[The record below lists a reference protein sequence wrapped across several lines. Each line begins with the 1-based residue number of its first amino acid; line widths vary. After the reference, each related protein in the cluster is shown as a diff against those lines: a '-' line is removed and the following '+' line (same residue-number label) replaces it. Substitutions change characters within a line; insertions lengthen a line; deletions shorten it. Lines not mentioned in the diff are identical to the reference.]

1 MADTVS
7 FKVYLKE
14 QEEEVRRFVIDKDV
28 STSHDYLME
37 KLKTVF
43 PQLKRLNFSISW
55 TDEDGDNVTIAN
67 DEELIIAL
75 TEMSG
80 PLYKIN
86 VVVKKAEKR
95 NAPVNEATGEE
106 GETEEAVHY
115 GVTCDGCEMN
125 PIIGNRYKCVVCDD
139 YDLCEACHAAGKYP
153 CAALKHNM
161 MKITNPGYT
170 FPQRLFKRM
179 QVLQERANKK
189 QKKEE
194 AKEAK
199 EDENRAP
206 RGGCRGFGPR
216 GRGMFGPR
224 GRGLFG
230 PMGPMGPLGQNIWT
244 AQSAS
249 ALDAM
254 MKGWAGDSSATE
266 ANSNPQA
273 SNSEATSSAHAGAHS
288 AAHAAAQASAQ
299 AAAQAAHSAA
309 HAAASN
315 DFAAMNN
322 AFSGMH
328 MTGGEDYLKN
338 VGNFVAAA
346 LDPLGIDVKI
356 DIETPEGKQSTQMSS
371 KTRTVEINKE
381 KAEDDSSEK
390 KDEVKEAAPE
400 KQDEVM
406 EDGKEPEVSKKMT
419 PTPSDDDED
428 WTVVKDSKD
437 EDKAQTLYPSLAETS
452 QGAAAASTPATAPT
466 TTPTAPAVTAEHPDP
481 RIQVA
486 LQAMMNMGF
495 SNDGGWLTSLLEA
508 KNGDIGKVL
517 DILQP
522 VKKN

>member
-7 FKVYLKE
+7 FKVYLKD

-28 STSHDYLME
+28 STSHDYLIE

-43 PQLKRLNFSISW
+43 PQLKNLNFSISW
-55 TDEDGDNVTIAN
+55 TDEDGDNVTIGN

-75 TEMSG
+75 TEMPG

-95 NAPVNEATGEE
+95 NAPVNEAVGGEAE
-106 GETEEAVHY
+106 SEQAVHY

-139 YDLCEACHAAGKYP
+139 YDLCESCHAAGQYP

-194 AKEAK
+194 NKENK
-199 EDENRAP
+199 DEENRAP

-224 GRGLFG
+224 GRGMFG
-230 PMGPMGPLGQNIWT
+230 PMGPMGPLGQGIWT

-254 MKGWAGDSSATE
+254 MKGWAGDCSSTE

-273 SNSEATSSAHAGAHS
+273 KDSTASNDGATPSTHAEAHS
-288 AAHAAAQASAQ
+288 AAHAAHSA
-299 AAAQAAHSAA
+299 AHAAHSAA
-309 HAAASN
+309 HAAATN

-322 AFSGMH
+322 AFSGMN
-328 MTGGEDYLKN
+328 MTGSEDYLKN

-356 DIETPEGKQSTQMSS
+356 DIETPDGKQSTQTSS
-371 KTRTVEINKE
+371 KTRNIEIIKE
-381 KAEDDSSEK
+381 KAAEVSAEK
-390 KDEVKEAAPE
+390 KDEVKEPSSE
-400 KQDEVM
+400 KQVEVM
-406 EDGKEPEVSKKMT
+406 DDDKEPEVSKNMT

-428 WTVVKDSKD
+428 WTVVKDSK
-437 EDKAQTLYPSLAETS
+437 EEEKTKTLYPSLAETS
-452 QGAAAASTPATAPT
+452 QGATASAA
-466 TTPTAPAVTAEHPDP
+466 PTAPVVTAEHPDP

-495 SNDGGWLTSLLEA
+495 TNDGGWLTSLLEA

>member
-1 MADTVS
+1 M
-7 FKVYLKE
+7 
-14 QEEEVRRFVIDKDV
+14 
-28 STSHDYLME
+28 
-37 KLKTVF
+37 
-43 PQLKRLNFSISW
+43 
-55 TDEDGDNVTIAN
+55 G
-67 DEELIIAL
+67 
-75 TEMSG
+75 
-80 PLYKIN
+80 KIN

-95 NAPVNEATGEE
+95 NAPVNEAVG
-106 GETEEAVHY
+106 G
-115 GVTCDGCEMN
+115 EMN

-139 YDLCEACHAAGKYP
+139 YDLCESCHAAGQYP

-194 AKEAK
+194 NKENK
-199 EDENRAP
+199 DEENRAP

-224 GRGLFG
+224 GRGMFG
-230 PMGPMGPLGQNIWT
+230 PMGPMGPLGQGIWT

-254 MKGWAGDSSATE
+254 MKGWAGDCSSAE

-273 SNSEATSSAHAGAHS
+273 KDSTASNDGATPSAHAEAHS
-288 AAHAAAQASAQ
+288 AAH
-299 AAAQAAHSAA
+299 AAHSAA
-309 HAAASN
+309 HAAHSAAQAAATN

-322 AFSGMH
+322 AFSGMT
-328 MTGGEDYLKN
+328 MTGSEDYLKN

-356 DIETPEGKQSTQMSS
+356 DIETPEGRKSCQVSSATSSSSST
-371 KTRTVEINKE
+371 TTTVEDKE
-381 KAEDDSSEK
+381 EATK
-390 KDEVKEAAPE
+390 KDEEAVVEDQDKESEA
-400 KQDEVM
+400 
-406 EDGKEPEVSKKMT
+406 SKKAS
-419 PTPSDDDED
+419 TPSDDEEE
-428 WTVVKDSKD
+428 WTVVSDKKDK
-437 EDKAQTLYPSLAETS
+437 EDDHQGSLYPDLSETK
-452 QGAAAASTPATAPT
+452 PEEATTESSPI
-466 TTPTAPAVTAEHPDP
+466 PTAPVANPPDP

-495 SNDGGWLTSLLEA
+495 TNDGGWLSSLLEA

-522 VKKN
+522 VKK